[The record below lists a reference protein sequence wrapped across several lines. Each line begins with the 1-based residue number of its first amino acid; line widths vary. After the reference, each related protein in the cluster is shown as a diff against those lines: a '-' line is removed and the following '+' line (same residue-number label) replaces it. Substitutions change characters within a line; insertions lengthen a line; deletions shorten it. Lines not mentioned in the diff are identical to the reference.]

1 MTKETVRAVCALEV
15 APEQRGYVAPNAVS
29 IAEAHFEPKAWFR
42 GAWANGEPVGFVMLY
57 EDLEKQEYFL
67 WRLMV
72 GAGHQGKGYG
82 REILDLVADYVRSLP
97 GARYLYSSYVPGDA
111 GPAGFYDRY
120 GFEKT
125 GRVEGGELEIR
136 LALS

>member
-1 MTKETVRAVCALEV
+1 M
-15 APEQRGYVAPNAVS
+15 
-29 IAEAHFEPKAWFR
+29 
-42 GAWANGEPVGFVMLY
+42 
-57 EDLEKQEYFL
+57 